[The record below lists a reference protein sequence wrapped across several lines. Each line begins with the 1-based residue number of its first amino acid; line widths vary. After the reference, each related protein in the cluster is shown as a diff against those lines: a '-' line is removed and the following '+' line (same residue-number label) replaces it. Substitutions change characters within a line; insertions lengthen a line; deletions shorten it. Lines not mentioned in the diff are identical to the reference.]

1 MRGGIILLIVGLLL
15 GYLAVSSKFC
25 CLSQL
30 GNCVSSNDAEP
41 CKCKGTET
49 ASAKLPTVQE
59 NLAELLKPL
68 ETGSFSFPY
77 TV

>member
-1 MRGGIILLIVGLLL
+1 MLVVGLLL
-15 GYLAVSSKFC
+15 GYLAVSGKYC
-25 CLSQL
+25 CLTQL
-30 GNCVSSNDAEP
+30 GNCVASNDAEP
-41 CKCKGTET
+41 CKCKGEAT
-49 ASAKLPTVQE
+49 ATAKLPTVQE